1 MVRARDNATRR
12 AIVTVF
18 AIFGLLSAGLVMVG
32 ALTQPSARPDRDV
45 IRRLPRGCHEV
56 ALTFDLCPVREG
68 SGFDAALVDELAAEK
83 IPATFFLSG
92 RWITH
97 HDSAVRRLRAVPF
110 FEIETHGQAHAHL
123 QNLQPDA
130 QRHEIDGPV
139 ELLRKRYHIHATFF
153 RPPYGEYDGTTV
165 DVARELGQHVV
176 LWSAAS
182 GDPDRHLSEAAIVAA
197 LSPRLHDGSVLV
209 FHANGRGWHTREV
222 VRDLAAELER
232 RPLRPATISEMV
244 NGCDG
249 GR

>member
-1 MVRARDNATRR
+1 VVGPIRPKKGDLAVFD
-12 AIVTVF
+12 IV
-18 AIFGLLSAGLVMVG
+18 GLVCAGLAAIA
-32 ALTQPSARPDRDV
+32 ALTRPSAEPADDV
-45 IRRLPRGCHEV
+45 IRRLPRGCHEI
-56 ALTFDLCPVREG
+56 ALTFDVCPVHEG

-92 RWITH
+92 RWIAH

-123 QNLQPDA
+123 KNLQRDA
-130 QRHEIDGPV
+130 QRQEIDGPV
-139 ELLRKRYHIHATFF
+139 ELLRDRYNIHATFF

-165 DVARELGQHVV
+165 KVARELGQHVV
-176 LWSAAS
+176 MWSAAS
-182 GDPDRHLSEAAIVAA
+182 GDPDPHLSEAAIVAA

-232 RPLRPATISEMV
+232 RRLRPATIAEM
-244 NGCDG
+244 NGCDA

>member
-1 MVRARDNATRR
+1 LAVFD
-12 AIVTVF
+12 IV
-18 AIFGLLSAGLVMVG
+18 GLVCAGLAAIA
-32 ALTQPSARPDRDV
+32 ALTQPAASPARYV

-92 RWITH
+92 RWIAR

-123 QNLQPDA
+123 QNLQRDA
-130 QRHEIDGPV
+130 QRQEIVGPV
-139 ELLRKRYHIHATFF
+139 ELLRERYHIRATFF
-153 RPPYGEYDGTTV
+153 RPPYGEFDATTV
-165 DVARELGQHVV
+165 AVARELGQHVV

-182 GDPDRHLSEAAIVAA
+182 GDPDPHLSEAAIVAA
-197 LSPRLHDGSVLV
+197 LSPLLRDGSVLV

-232 RPLRPATISEMV
+232 RRLRPATIAEMM
-244 NGCDG
+244 NGCDA

>member
-1 MVRARDNATRR
+1 LG
-12 AIVTVF
+12 VF
-18 AIFGLLSAGLVMVG
+18 DFVGLVCAGLAAIA
-32 ALTQPSARPDRDV
+32 ALTQPSAEPARDV
-45 IRRLPRGCHEV
+45 IHRLPRGCHEV

-68 SGFDAALVDELAAEK
+68 SGFDAALVNELAAQK

-92 RWITH
+92 RWIAH

-123 QNLQPDA
+123 QNLQRDA
-130 QRHEIDGPV
+130 QRQEIYRPV
-139 ELLRKRYHIHATFF
+139 ELLRERYHIHATFF

-165 DVARELGQHVV
+165 EVARELGQHVV

-182 GDPDRHLSEAAIVAA
+182 GDPDPHLSEAAIVAA

-232 RPLRPATISEMV
+232 RRLRPATIAEMV
-244 NGCDG
+244 NGCDAG
-249 GR
+249 K